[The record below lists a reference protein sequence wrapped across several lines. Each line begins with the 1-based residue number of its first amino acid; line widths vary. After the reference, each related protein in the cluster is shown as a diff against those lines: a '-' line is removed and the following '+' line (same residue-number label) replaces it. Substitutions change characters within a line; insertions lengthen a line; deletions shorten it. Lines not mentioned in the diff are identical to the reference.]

1 MYNSYYVAQT
11 IKRHLIDKK
20 AQQERNYYK
29 ISDRWS
35 FFDAWNVIFFNC
47 KLLVALNVA
56 RKLSRN
62 PNSYLFNFRRALRI
76 VGPEMLKRR
85 HRRRR
90 RHQTNDG
97 DGGEEEER
105 HEDDAGVARTSTRVV
120 SLQLGAR
127 LT

>member
-1 MYNSYYVAQT
+1 M
-11 IKRHLIDKK
+11 
-20 AQQERNYYK
+20 
-29 ISDRWS
+29 
-35 FFDAWNVIFFNC
+35 
-47 KLLVALNVA
+47 
-56 RKLSRN
+56 
-62 PNSYLFNFRRALRI
+62 RI

-97 DGGEEEER
+97 DGEEEEER

-127 LT
+127 LTWKLIQNNKML